1 VSHYLECET
10 KIDSFS
16 PQSRAFGFGERTMVF
31 KKRSENGGKIHEDI
45 NTRGRP
51 LKKDQKTLTRREAKD
66 KEMLTLARKLK
77 PGAQVALKEALKILN
92 NDKASEAAKLKA
104 AEIYL
109 KYFHLTVDKLYQPS
123 GADELPEEEM
133 KIQDVQPDNRPVFS
147 LRMISDTDKEVE

>member
-1 VSHYLECET
+1 
-10 KIDSFS
+10 
-16 PQSRAFGFGERTMVF
+16 MVF
-31 KKRSENGGKIHEDI
+31 KARKDNGGQIDSAI

-51 LKKDQKTLTRREAKD
+51 LKKDEKTLTRREAKD

-109 KYFHLTVDKLYQPS
+109 KYFTLTMDKLYAPS
-123 GADELPEEEM
+123 AADELPEDQM
-133 KIQDVQPDNRPVFS
+133 KVEDVQPDNRPLFS
-147 LRMISDTDKEVE
+147 LKMLPQPEEKEE

>member
-1 VSHYLECET
+1 
-10 KIDSFS
+10 
-16 PQSRAFGFGERTMVF
+16 MVF
-31 KKRSENGGKIHEDI
+31 KKRSENGGQIHEDI
-45 NTRGRP
+45 NVKGRP
-51 LKKDQKTLTRREAKD
+51 LKKDQKSLTRREAKD

-123 GADELPEEEM
+123 GADELPEGLM
-133 KIQDVQPDNRPVFS
+133 KVEDVQPDNRPVFI
-147 LRMISDTDKEVE
+147 LKIIQNPEEQE

>member
-1 VSHYLECET
+1 
-10 KIDSFS
+10 
-16 PQSRAFGFGERTMVF
+16 MVF
-31 KKRSENGGKIHEDI
+31 KARKDNGGQIDSAI

-51 LKKDQKTLTRREAKD
+51 LKKDEKTLTRREAKD

-123 GADELPEEEM
+123 GADELPEDQTKVE
-133 KIQDVQPDNRPVFS
+133 DVQPDNRPTFS
-147 LRMISDTDKEVE
+147 LRMINTEPEQKEE

>member
-1 VSHYLECET
+1 
-10 KIDSFS
+10 
-16 PQSRAFGFGERTMVF
+16 MVF
-31 KKRSENGGKIHEDI
+31 KARKDNGGQIDSAI

-51 LKKDQKTLTRREAKD
+51 LKKDEKTLTRREAKD

-109 KYFHLTVDKLYQPS
+109 KYFHLTVNTLYAPS
-123 GADELPEEEM
+123 AADEIPESET
-133 KIQDVQPDNRPVFS
+133 KIEDVQPDNRPVFS
-147 LRMISDTDKEVE
+147 LKILNTEAEPEN

>member
-1 VSHYLECET
+1 
-10 KIDSFS
+10 
-16 PQSRAFGFGERTMVF
+16 MVF
-31 KKRSENGGKIHEDI
+31 KARKDNGGQIDSAI

-51 LKKDQKTLTRREAKD
+51 LKKDEKTLTRREAKD

-109 KYFHLTVDKLYQPS
+109 KYFHLTVNTLYAPS
-123 GADELPEEEM
+123 AADEIPESETKVE
-133 KIQDVQPDNRPVFS
+133 DVQPDNRPIFS
-147 LRMISDTDKEVE
+147 LRMLPDPETKTEE

>member
-1 VSHYLECET
+1 
-10 KIDSFS
+10 
-16 PQSRAFGFGERTMVF
+16 MVF
-31 KKRSENGGKIHEDI
+31 KARKDNGGQIDSAI

-51 LKKDQKTLTRREAKD
+51 LKKDEKTLTRREAKD

-109 KYFHLTVDKLYQPS
+109 KYFNLTVNTLYAPS
-123 GADELPEEEM
+123 AADEIPESETKVE
-133 KIQDVQPDNRPVFS
+133 DVQPDNRPVFS
-147 LRMISDTDKEVE
+147 LKILNTEAEDNTE

>member
-1 VSHYLECET
+1 MPFIAT
-10 KIDSFS
+10 KD
-16 PQSRAFGFGERTMVF
+16 
-31 KKRSENGGKIHEDI
+31 NGGVPDK
-45 NTRGRP
+45 NVNRKGRP
-51 LKKDQKTLTRREAKD
+51 LKKDTQTLTRREAKD

-109 KYFHLTVDKLYQPS
+109 KYFTLTMDKLYAPS
-123 GADELPEEEM
+123 GADELPEDQM
-133 KIQDVQPDNRPVFS
+133 KVEDVQPDNRPIFS

>member
-1 VSHYLECET
+1 
-10 KIDSFS
+10 
-16 PQSRAFGFGERTMVF
+16 MVF
-31 KKRSENGGKIHEDI
+31 KARKDNGGQIDSAI

-51 LKKDQKTLTRREAKD
+51 LKKDEKTLTRREAKD

-123 GADELPEEEM
+123 GADELPEEET
-133 KIQDVQPDNRPVFS
+133 KVEAVQPDNRPIFS
-147 LRMISDTDKEVE
+147 LKIITDNPEENN

>member
-1 VSHYLECET
+1 
-10 KIDSFS
+10 
-16 PQSRAFGFGERTMVF
+16 MVF
-31 KKRSENGGKIHEDI
+31 KARKDNGGQIDSAI

-51 LKKDQKTLTRREAKD
+51 LKKDEKTLTRREAKD

-109 KYFHLTVDKLYQPS
+109 KYFHLTVDTLYQPS
-123 GADELPEEEM
+123 GADELPESETKVE
-133 KIQDVQPDNRPVFS
+133 DVQPDCRPLFS
-147 LRMISDTDKEVE
+147 LKMLPQPEEKEE

>member
-1 VSHYLECET
+1 
-10 KIDSFS
+10 
-16 PQSRAFGFGERTMVF
+16 MVF
-31 KKRSENGGKIHEDI
+31 KARKDNNGKVDPAI

-51 LKKDQKTLTRREAKD
+51 LKKDEKTLTRREAKD

-92 NDKASEAAKLKA
+92 NEKASEAAKLKA

-109 KYFHLTVDKLYQPS
+109 KYFHVTVNTLYAPS
-123 GADELPEEEM
+123 AADELPEEEM

-147 LRMISDTDKEVE
+147 LKILNSDAESGN

>member
-1 VSHYLECET
+1 
-10 KIDSFS
+10 
-16 PQSRAFGFGERTMVF
+16 MVF
-31 KKRSENGGKIHEDI
+31 KARKDNGGQIDSAI

-51 LKKDQKTLTRREAKD
+51 LKKDEKTLTRREAKD

-123 GADELPEEEM
+123 GADELPEDQVEVS
-133 KIQDVQPDNRPVFS
+133 DVQPDNRPVFS
-147 LRMISDTDKEVE
+147 LKIIQNTEEQE

>member
-1 VSHYLECET
+1 
-10 KIDSFS
+10 
-16 PQSRAFGFGERTMVF
+16 MVF
-31 KKRSENGGKIHEDI
+31 KARKDNGGQIDSAI

-51 LKKDQKTLTRREAKD
+51 LKKDEKTLTRREAKD

-109 KYFHLTVDKLYQPS
+109 KYFTLTMDKLYAPS
-123 GADELPEEEM
+123 AEGEVSEAEVTV
-133 KIQDVQPDNRPVFS
+133 QDIQPDNRPVFS
-147 LRMISDTDKEVE
+147 LKILNSDTDSES

>member
-1 VSHYLECET
+1 
-10 KIDSFS
+10 
-16 PQSRAFGFGERTMVF
+16 MVF
-31 KKRSENGGKIHEDI
+31 KARKDNGGQIDSAI

-51 LKKDQKTLTRREAKD
+51 LKKDEKTLTRREAKD

-109 KYFHLTVDKLYQPS
+109 KYFHLTVDKLYAAS
-123 GADELPEEEM
+123 GADEIPESETKVE
-133 KIQDVQPDNRPVFS
+133 DVQPDNRPVFS
-147 LRMISDTDKEVE
+147 LKILNTEAEPEN

>member
-1 VSHYLECET
+1 
-10 KIDSFS
+10 
-16 PQSRAFGFGERTMVF
+16 MVF
-31 KKRSENGGKIHEDI
+31 KARKDNGGQIDSAI

-51 LKKDQKTLTRREAKD
+51 LKKDEKTLTRREAKD

-109 KYFHLTVDKLYQPS
+109 KYFHLTVNTLYAPS
-123 GADELPEEEM
+123 PADEIPESETKVE
-133 KIQDVQPDNRPVFS
+133 DVQPDNRPVFS
-147 LRMISDTDKEVE
+147 LKILNTEVEDNTE

>member
-1 VSHYLECET
+1 
-10 KIDSFS
+10 
-16 PQSRAFGFGERTMVF
+16 MVF
-31 KKRSENGGKIHEDI
+31 KKRSENGGQIHEDI
-45 NTRGRP
+45 NVKGRP

-109 KYFHLTVDKLYQPS
+109 KYFHLTVNTLYAPS
-123 GADELPEEEM
+123 AADEIPESETKVE
-133 KIQDVQPDNRPVFS
+133 DVQPDNRPVFS
-147 LRMISDTDKEVE
+147 LKILNTEAEPEN

>member
-1 VSHYLECET
+1 
-10 KIDSFS
+10 
-16 PQSRAFGFGERTMVF
+16 MVF
-31 KKRSENGGKIHEDI
+31 KARKDNGGQIDSAI

-51 LKKDQKTLTRREAKD
+51 LKKDEKTLTRREAKD

>member
-1 VSHYLECET
+1 
-10 KIDSFS
+10 
-16 PQSRAFGFGERTMVF
+16 MVF
-31 KKRSENGGKIHEDI
+31 KARKDNGGQIDSAI

-51 LKKDQKTLTRREAKD
+51 LKKDEKTLTRREAKD

-109 KYFHLTVDKLYQPS
+109 KYFHLTVNTLYAPS
-123 GADELPEEEM
+123 AADEIPESETKVE
-133 KIQDVQPDNRPVFS
+133 DVQPDNRPIFS
-147 LRMISDTDKEVE
+147 LKIITDNPEENN

>member
-1 VSHYLECET
+1 
-10 KIDSFS
+10 
-16 PQSRAFGFGERTMVF
+16 MVF
-31 KKRSENGGKIHEDI
+31 KARKDNGGQIDPAI

-51 LKKDQKTLTRREAKD
+51 LKKDEKTLTRREAKD

-133 KIQDVQPDNRPVFS
+133 KVEDVQPDGRPVFS
-147 LRMISDTDKEVE
+147 LKILNSDTDSEN

>member
-1 VSHYLECET
+1 
-10 KIDSFS
+10 
-16 PQSRAFGFGERTMVF
+16 MVF
-31 KKRSENGGKIHEDI
+31 KARKDNGGQIDSAI

-51 LKKDQKTLTRREAKD
+51 LKKDEKTLTRREAKD

-123 GADELPEEEM
+123 GADELPEEQTNVE
-133 KIQDVQPDNRPVFS
+133 DVQPDNRPIFS